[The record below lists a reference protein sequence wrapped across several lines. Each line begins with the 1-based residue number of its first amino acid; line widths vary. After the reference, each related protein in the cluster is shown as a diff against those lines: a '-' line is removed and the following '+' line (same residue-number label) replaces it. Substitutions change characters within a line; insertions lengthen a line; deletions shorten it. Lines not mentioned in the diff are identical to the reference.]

1 MDSALKLKSSEIS
14 YTHRISQYRKR
25 ENSIRTKNETKFFDE
40 DNNYIDYFIEIGV
53 KPGIFKE
60 EFLYNFSSPND
71 INDKLKPQIISK
83 FPDSN
88 KKSIVINDIIIN
100 QIFPNGIKVIEAND
114 KPDPYSFAIMS
125 DNQLYNVDYKYKY
138 ISCLMIYES
147 LADYRKLYDKYF
159 NNDKA
164 ADVDKYKNIYIPK
177 CLCICSVHPCID
189 KFEEILKTIYEN
201 TISNKYNNI
210 FVHQL
215 IEELVIKIPKIPCG
229 YKKVVLKINDKEI
242 NLTEKKM
249 NEFPLIHVDITKIFG
264 TLNIYNI
271 LEIFKYILFEG
282 KVVFFSTKMHEL
294 TNSIMSFLFLL
305 SPFEYQHQVISILP
319 KEYYSYLETNT
330 TFIYGIN
337 EKYDEKFF
345 EKNNIFLKQRVC
357 IVDLDEKKYEY
368 NPKNNTVKDIPEFPK
383 NLKDKIENKIQE
395 YYKNLI
401 TSATKNLDQKEIGK
415 KENVISENN
424 EQYQIIFYKFM
435 VELLEEYPK
444 YLTKEQNHNNNCEIN
459 DMIDT
464 NLYLNSFYIADKD
477 FYKKIF
483 KTKMFKEFILKR
495 VHPKNSTEKIQ
506 AIFFEEKI
514 NERIAE
520 KKMFGKAKIIEQ
532 NKLSSSKEYDYLPET
547 EIIDLSNQKLST
559 GIIELFKDNSFN
571 KENCLING
579 YIIEKKENDII
590 NFAFNYYIF
599 PSLFDNKFFLLNASN
614 YIPAPTL
621 YKHVDVIN
629 SKVIKKSF
637 VKFNKKPILKTY
649 YPENDLY
656 LCYIILWSMSFWYIE
671 ENERDYRFRKM
682 VLILDKIKYEKVEI
696 IELLLENLIKWG
708 ASDEEIFYIYI
719 KLIQMK
725 LNPNYNIFNLVY
737 PILQRKENDKNSN
750 PVSQL
755 LKLDKQNLKLL
766 QSTISRNKETYF
778 KRILKTNNKYE
789 ENIISDD
796 VRYKCY
802 TRCIG
807 CGKVID
813 IGKLCSNLSN
823 MHIRIRNGLDMIKCY
838 HRSKDGKNCDYYN
851 CLRLKFRYGT
861 ELFNSKLTR
870 LSTSKNFNL
879 PLLTTTS
886 LKENL
891 LELIKYYNDS
901 NKKLDI
907 ESFKKNHQLE
917 FWNAMWYFEL
927 NNIDISF
934 ILPYIKVEDVN
945 LSEIYNLNNY
955 KDKIAEN
962 HKVNIVSDNNN
973 LEIEKSNLKDKYFED
988 ELCMQNVYDF
998 AFPKNSGMVSYKNIF
1013 SYEDNINY
1021 NELPLIFKNTELE
1034 IEDEDEDHSLTRSH
1048 TSTYLN
1054 NKNSNSINYNSI
1066 NNNSI
1071 NDNSYTDYNDVN
1083 NSFGTNTPITKKYT
1097 NYISFLSQSAK
1108 KQIIPTLVN
1117 SSSSP
1122 SLLNNTNTN
1131 MQNNNNNNNYEIS
1144 KKNTLTGI
1152 KFVN

>member
-1 MDSALKLKSSEIS
+1 MDSALKLKSTEIS
-14 YTHRISQYRKR
+14 YTPRISQYRKR

-60 EFLYNFSSPND
+60 EYLFNFSSSNE

-88 KKSIVINDIIIN
+88 KKSIIVNDIIIS

-125 DNQLYNVDYKYKY
+125 DNQLYSIDYKYKY

-147 LADYRKLYDKYF
+147 LADYRKLYNKYY
-159 NNDKA
+159 NNDNSI
-164 ADVDKYKNIYIPK
+164 DIDKYKNIYIPK

-189 KFEEILKTIYEN
+189 KFEEILRTIYEN
-201 TISNKYNNI
+201 TISNKYNNL

-215 IEELVIKIPKIPCG
+215 IEELVIKIPKIPSG

-264 TLNIYNI
+264 AFNIDNI

-282 KVVFFSTKMHEL
+282 KVIFFSSKIHEL
-294 TNSIMSFLFLL
+294 TNSILSFLILL

-319 KEYYSYLETNT
+319 KEYYSYLESNT

-337 EKYDEKFF
+337 EKYNEKFF
-345 EKNNIFLKQRVC
+345 EENNIFLKQRVC
-357 IVDLDEKKYEY
+357 VVDLDEKKYEY
-368 NPKNNTVKDIPEFPK
+368 NPKTYTVKDIPEFPK
-383 NLKDKIENKIQE
+383 HLKDRIENKIQE

-401 TSATKNLDQKEIGK
+401 TSATKKLDQKEIGK
-415 KENVISENN
+415 KENIIE
-424 EQYQIIFYKFM
+424 EKYDQYQIIFYKFM

-444 YLTKEQNHNNNCEIN
+444 YLMKEQNNNINNKEIN
-459 DMIDT
+459 DMIDI
-464 NLYLNSFYIADKD
+464 NLYLNLFNIADKE
-477 FYKKIF
+477 FYKKLF

-495 VHPKNSTEKIQ
+495 VNPKNYTDKIK

-520 KKMFGKAKIIEQ
+520 KKMFGKAKLIEQ
-532 NKLSSSKEYDYLPET
+532 NKLLLSKEYDYLPEI

-559 GIIELFKDNSFN
+559 GIIELFKDNSYN

-579 YIIEKKENDII
+579 YVIEEKKENDIS
-590 NFAFNYYIF
+590 NFVFSYYIF
-599 PSLFDNKFFLLNASN
+599 PSLFDKKFFLLNASN
-614 YIPAPTL
+614 YTSAPIL

-637 VKFNKKPILKTY
+637 VKFNKKSILQKY

-682 VLILDKIKYEKVEI
+682 VFILDKINFEKVEI
-696 IELLLENLIKWG
+696 FELLLENLIKWG
-708 ASDEEIFYIYI
+708 ATDEEIFYIYI
-719 KLIQMK
+719 KYLHMK

-737 PILQRKENDKNSN
+737 PILQRKEKDKNSN
-750 PVSQL
+750 PVSEL
-755 LKLDKQNLKLL
+755 LKLDKQNLKLI
-766 QSTISRNKETYF
+766 QSKISRNKESYK
-778 KRILKTNNKYE
+778 KRIFKTNNKYE

-796 VRYKCY
+796 VRYTCY

-870 LSTSKNFNL
+870 LSTSKNFNI

-891 LELIKYYNDS
+891 LELSKYYHDS

-917 FWNAMWYFEL
+917 FWNVMWYFEL

-988 ELCMQNVYDF
+988 ELCIQDVYQF
-998 AFPKNSGMVSYKNIF
+998 AFFKNSGMVSYKNIF

-1034 IEDEDEDHSLTRSH
+1034 IEEEDEDHTLTRSH
-1048 TSTYLN
+1048 TSNYL
-1054 NKNSNSINYNSI
+1054 KN
-1066 NNNSI
+1066 I
-1071 NDNSYTDYNDVN
+1071 NDIRSSNINYTDYNEIN
-1083 NSFGTNTPITKKYT
+1083 NSFGTNTPLTKKYT
-1097 NYISFLSQSAK
+1097 NYINFLSQSAK

-1122 SLLNNTNTN
+1122 SLLNNTSANKN
-1131 MQNNNNNNNYEIS
+1131 LQNSNNYEIS

-1152 KFVN
+1152 NFIN

>member
-1 MDSALKLKSSEIS
+1 MDSALKLKSTEIS
-14 YTHRISQYRKR
+14 YTHRISQYIKR
-25 ENSIRTKNETKFFDE
+25 ENSLRTKNDTKFFDE

-60 EFLYNFSSPND
+60 DFLYSFSSPNE

-88 KKSIVINDIIIN
+88 KKSITVNDIIIS

-125 DNQLYNVDYKYKY
+125 DNQLYSVDYKYKY
-138 ISCLMIYES
+138 ISCLIIYES

-159 NNDKA
+159 NNDKST
-164 ADVDKYKNIYIPK
+164 DVEKFKNIYIPK

-189 KFEEILKTIYEN
+189 KFEEILKAIYEN
-201 TISNKYNNI
+201 TISNKYNNL

-215 IEELVIKIPKIPCG
+215 IEELVIRTPKIPCG

-242 NLTEKKM
+242 NLTERKM
-249 NEFPLIHVDITKIFG
+249 NEFPLIHADITKIFG
-264 TLNIYNI
+264 TFNIDSI
-271 LEIFKYILFEG
+271 IDIFKYILFEE
-282 KVVFFSTKMHEL
+282 KVIFFSSKLHEL

-319 KEYYSYLETNT
+319 KEYYAYLESNT

-345 EKNNIFLKQRVC
+345 EKNNILLKKRVC
-357 IVDLDEKKYEY
+357 IVDLDEKKYEF
-368 NPKNNTVKDIPEFPK
+368 NQKNIAAKDIPDIPK
-383 NLKDKIENKIQE
+383 NLKYNIEYKIQE

-401 TSATKNLDQKEIGK
+401 TSATKNLDQKEIGQ

-424 EQYQIIFYKFM
+424 DEYQIIFYKFM

-444 YLTKEQNHNNNCEIN
+444 YLLKEPNLNNNNKEIN

-464 NLYLNSFYIADKD
+464 NLYLNSFYAVDRD

-483 KTKMFKEFILKR
+483 KTKMFKEYISKR
-495 VHPKNSTEKIQ
+495 VEPKNSTDKIKV
-506 AIFFEEKI
+506 IFFEEKI

-520 KKMFGKAKIIEQ
+520 KKMFGRARIIEQ
-532 NKLSSSKEYDYLPET
+532 NKLLSSKEYDYLPET

-559 GIIELFKDNSFN
+559 GVIELFKDNLYN

-579 YIIEKKENDII
+579 YIIEEKKENDLT
-590 NFAFNYYIF
+590 NFDFKYYIF

-614 YIPAPTL
+614 YKSAPIL
-621 YKHVDVIN
+621 YKNVDVIN
-629 SKVIKKSF
+629 SKLIKKSF
-637 VKFNKKPILKTY
+637 VKFNKKPVLKTY

-656 LCYIILWSMSFWYIE
+656 LCYIILWSLSFWYIE

-682 VLILDKIKYEKVEI
+682 ILILNKINYEKVEI
-696 IELLLENLIKWG
+696 FELLLENLIKWG
-708 ASDEEIFYIYI
+708 ATDDEIFYIYI
-719 KLIQMK
+719 KFLHMK

-737 PILQRKENDKNSN
+737 PILERKEKDKISN

-755 LKLDKQNLKLL
+755 LKLDNLNLEL
-766 QSTISRNKETYF
+766 FQSTISRNKETYF
-778 KRILKTNNKYE
+778 KRVLKTNDKYE
-789 ENIISDD
+789 EKVISDD

-802 TRCIG
+802 SRCIG

-813 IGKLCSNLSN
+813 IGKICSNLST

-838 HRSKDGKNCDYYN
+838 HRSKDGKNCDCYN

-870 LSTSKNFNL
+870 LSTSKSFNL

-891 LELIKYYNDS
+891 LELIKYYNNS

-934 ILPYIKVEDVN
+934 ILPYLKVEDVN
-945 LSEIYNLNNY
+945 LSEIYNLNYY
-955 KDKIAEN
+955 KEKIAEN
-962 HKVNIVSDNNN
+962 YKVNIVSDNNN
-973 LEIEKSNLKDKYFED
+973 IEIEKSNLKDKYFED
-988 ELCMQNVYDF
+988 ELCIQNVYQF
-998 AFPKNSGMVSYKNIF
+998 AFFKNSGMISYKNIF

-1021 NELPLIFKNTELE
+1021 NELPLLFINTDLD
-1034 IEDEDEDHSLTRSH
+1034 IEEEDEDHTLTRSL
-1048 TSTYLN
+1048 TSNYLN
-1054 NKNSNSINYNSI
+1054 NNNISNSNIN
-1066 NNNSI
+1066 
-1071 NDNSYTDYNDVN
+1071 YTDYNDIN
-1083 NSFGTNTPITKKYT
+1083 NSFGTNTPINKAYS
-1097 NYISFLSQSAK
+1097 NYISFLGQSAK

-1122 SLLNNTNTN
+1122 SLLNNNTSIN
-1131 MQNNNNNNNYEIS
+1131 ANLNKSNNYEIS

-1152 KFVN
+1152 NFIN